1 VEAVVLFEG
10 VGVFVM
16 GEHSG
21 EIASEYFVTSADMV
35 SILLLLSQGVL
46 RHFTY

>member
-1 VEAVVLFEG
+1 METVVLFEG

-21 EIASEYFVTSADMV
+21 EIPSEYFIASADMG
-35 SILLLLSQGVL
+35 SIFLLLS
-46 RHFTY
+46 